1 MSVKRTRWRY
11 ARFFRALLP
20 SSGVFAATGF
30 VSIYLTLDS
39 LVTNFGGAG
48 NNLGRN
54 LSAPVVTA
62 FTVGAK
68 FAPYLCPLV
77 LAGLWQG
84 PAGLARGHYPW
95 LLKAHGLSASRSA
108 LLLLAPC
115 LIDALTLWVC
125 ACMFSSLTSVLF
137 QASLNPSLLRSAFGI
152 SPGQIGLWS
161 IATVLPSVSLTLSIA
176 GLWAAACLVL
186 GSSGMAYAVSLVVYL
201 GGHYLLSAVANLSFV
216 SDWLFPQMAIPGISD
231 ASGYAVGHLCAGL
244 AFAAAFVCVSMCWP
258 RLIVARG

>member
-1 MSVKRTRWRY
+1 MTVKGTRWRY

-20 SSGVFAATGF
+20 SSGVLAAAAF

-48 NNLGRN
+48 NDLGRN

-62 FTVGAK
+62 FTVEAK
-68 FAPYLCPLV
+68 LAPYLCPLV

-95 LLKAHGLSASRSA
+95 LLKVHGLSTSRSA
-108 LLLLAPC
+108 LLLFASC
-115 LIDALTLWVC
+115 LIDAVTLWAC
-125 ACMFSSLTSVLF
+125 AFIFSSLASVLF

-161 IATVLPSVSLTLSIA
+161 ITTMLPSVALTLSIA
-176 GLWAAACLVL
+176 GLWAASCIVL
-186 GSSGMAYAVSLVVYL
+186 SSSGMAYGVSLAVYL
-201 GGHYLLSAVANLSFV
+201 GGCYLLPAIANLSFM
-216 SDWLFPQMAIPGISD
+216 SDWVIPQMTMPGIS
-231 ASGYAVGHLCAGL
+231 AAQEYAAEHLCAGL
-244 AFAAAFVCVSMCWP
+244 AITTALACFSMRWP
-258 RLIVARG
+258 RLIVVRG

>member
-1 MSVKRTRWRY
+1 MSVMRMRWHY
-11 ARFFRALLP
+11 ARFFRSLLP
-20 SSGVFAATGF
+20 SLGVFAAVAF
-30 VSIYLTLDS
+30 VSVYLTLDS

-62 FTVGAK
+62 FTVEAK

-95 LLKAHGLSASRSA
+95 LIKAHGLSASRSA
-108 LLLLAPC
+108 LLLLASC
-115 LIDALTLWVC
+115 LIDAVTIWACVC
-125 ACMFSSLTSVLF
+125 IFSCLTSVLF
-137 QASLNPSLLRSAFGI
+137 QASLSLSLLRNAFGI
-152 SPGQIGLWS
+152 APGQIGLWS
-161 IATVLPSVSLTLSIA
+161 TITMIPSVSLALSIA

-201 GGHYLLSAVANLSFV
+201 GGYYLLPAVANLSFL
-216 SDWLFPQMAIPGISD
+216 SDWLFPRMAMPGIS
-231 ASGYAVGHLCAGL
+231 AAQEYAMGHLCAGL
-244 AFAAAFVCVSMCWP
+244 AFMAAFARVSMRWP